1 MSPDSVSSLFPD
13 RPIRPLPKRRLR
25 ERLSPDVA
33 DTIKYPLEPQSNAPL
48 FYYPYNLKTDPGA
61 AVVEAPHTN
70 HRESGLDSAHEA
82 GLRRYGPTGSREDDG
97 MVQQGRRPIASRSNH
112 DSAGNALRTPPRT
125 SQGRRHTPQA
135 PPSTASSAD
144 GYDSFENTNNKKKR
158 KIPTAGDGLLNGGHV
173 MADSSILGVPSPPT
187 TGDEGPG
194 DALAATPT
202 PYSYA
207 GVAGSPVQG
216 ISGPGRGRYGRVR
229 NGRSPLRQ
237 VPDTNSN
244 WPIKNS
250 RSRSDGQYTAPQGE
264 KTGIISNAIASAGKL
279 PAAPGQE
286 NISLLQQQA
295 KASPVSAQFTFT
307 FDSQVSGTVPWPG
320 SESLSANMTE
330 NNTIPQMPSQAK
342 HPDSQYNAMPRP
354 GNRTQ
359 PVPPRSNS
367 GSASAEGAIKGP
379 APANLAPKKH
389 KRRGDSLL
397 QAAKQRRQEQ
407 QSKNAT
413 AKQQRREQLLKNP
426 SNPPAQEEEWICEF
440 CEYENIFKEPP
451 TALIRQYEIKE
462 RRRRKDEA
470 ERRRLL
476 EKAKM
481 KSRKAKKPSKLS
493 AANNA
498 SHDRNAAPATGHHSA
513 SMENGSSRE
522 THSEGYEEEDYYED
536 DLHEVDCPARAAG
549 HGGGTHAHGTAS
561 GVPENRSSDGTACN
575 C

>member
-1 MSPDSVSSLFPD
+1 MPPWDFRPWVFKPLGIDAWSTLTSKPVILAMTFLVAPCALWLTYSRLGRAPGPSRKMSPDSVSSLFPD

-250 RSRSDGQYTAPQGE
+250 RSRSDGQYTAPQG
-264 KTGIISNAIASAGKL
+264 
-279 PAAPGQE
+279 
-286 NISLLQQQA
+286 
-295 KASPVSAQFTFT
+295 
-307 FDSQVSGTVPWPG
+307 
-320 SESLSANMTE
+320 
-330 NNTIPQMPSQAK
+330 
-342 HPDSQYNAMPRP
+342 
-354 GNRTQ
+354 
-359 PVPPRSNS
+359 
-367 GSASAEGAIKGP
+367 
-379 APANLAPKKH
+379 
-389 KRRGDSLL
+389 
-397 QAAKQRRQEQ
+397 
-407 QSKNAT
+407 
-413 AKQQRREQLLKNP
+413 
-426 SNPPAQEEEWICEF
+426 
-440 CEYENIFKEPP
+440 
-451 TALIRQYEIKE
+451 
-462 RRRRKDEA
+462 
-470 ERRRLL
+470 
-476 EKAKM
+476 
-481 KSRKAKKPSKLS
+481 KPS
-493 AANNA
+493 
-498 SHDRNAAPATGHHSA
+498 
-513 SMENGSSRE
+513 
-522 THSEGYEEEDYYED
+522 Y
-536 DLHEVDCPARAAG
+536 LHI
-549 HGGGTHAHGTAS
+549 S
-561 GVPENRSSDGTACN
+561 FLLVPSFIEA
-575 C
+575 